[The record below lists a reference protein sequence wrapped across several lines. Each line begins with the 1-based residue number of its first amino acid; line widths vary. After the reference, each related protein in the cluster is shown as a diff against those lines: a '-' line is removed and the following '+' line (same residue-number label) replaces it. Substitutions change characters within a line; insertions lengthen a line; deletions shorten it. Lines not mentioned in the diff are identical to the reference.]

1 MIFKDMRPGPVR
13 LSLMGKLILAA
24 GLLLVSCMFL
34 WSFFNINNVRQLNT
48 DNTVTEVERLGSTI
62 QLGLHYAMLTYA
74 AQDIRQIIKNIST
87 QPDIKSIRI
96 YNKSGQIKYSNNLD
110 EIEQVTD
117 IREQACYVCHQ
128 TNPPLVTL
136 DLQSRSRIFTDTY
149 GVRCAAVL
157 SPIYNEPGCS
167 NDPCHVHPADKTVLG
182 LLDVIVSMQPNERK
196 LDGFARMSM
205 LIAGGILA
213 ATSLALFF
221 AIHYFVNRPVR
232 RVIRA
237 TRQIAA
243 GVAPPV
249 IDVPQQDEM
258 GELARAVQAMS
269 REVFSKRRELE
280 QQKNL
285 YQNLYEHVPCY
296 ITVQDKDLRFTQFN
310 QFFGAAFNARVGEL
324 CYRAYKRREEPCEN
338 CPVLRSFRDNLSHTT
353 EETGFDRS
361 GNPRHFIV
369 RTNPL
374 LDETGKVTAV
384 MEISVDV
391 TGMRRLEKE
400 LDASRKK
407 YLAIFSHIPTAV
419 FVLDRETLEI
429 LECNRRSQ
437 DVYGYTPDELL
448 DRSFLDLFADN
459 NREMY
464 ARLIRGEKVI
474 ERAKHRR
481 KSGKSFYVAI
491 RVSTSEY
498 PGSNVF
504 LVSCSDITDR
514 LETEQQ
520 LIQAGKMATLG
531 EMATGVAHE
540 LNQPLAV
547 IRTMGDLLARR
558 VARGETL
565 SRELLDEV
573 ATSLREHVERASKI
587 ITHMREF
594 GRKSDLRLEP
604 VDLAEVFT
612 RACTFFNR
620 QLALR
625 NIDVRWSIEPE
636 LPPVLAEA
644 NRIEQVFM
652 NLIINARD
660 AIEARGAGSGPSA
673 AAAEKAITISVF
685 RDAGHVVA
693 EICDTGDGV
702 PEDIL
707 ERIFEPFFTTKEPGK
722 GTGLGLSISYG
733 IVKDYGGTIFAR
745 NTETGGACFV
755 IRLPVAAS

>member
-1 MIFKDMRPGPVR
+1 MILRDMSPGPVR
-13 LSLMGKLILAA
+13 LSLMGKLILAT
-24 GLLLVSCMFL
+24 GLLLVSCMLL
-34 WSFFNINNVRQLNT
+34 WSYFNINNVRQLST
-48 DNTVTEVERLGSTI
+48 DNTVSEVERLGSTI

-74 AQDIRQIIKNIST
+74 TQDIRQIIKNIST
-87 QPDIKSIRI
+87 QPDIKSIRV
-96 YNKSGQIKYSNNLD
+96 YNKSGQIKYTNRPEETD
-110 EIEQVTD
+110 QVTD

-128 TNPPLVTL
+128 TKPPLVTL
-136 DLQSRSRIFTDTY
+136 DLRSRTRIFTDSF
-149 GVRCAAVL
+149 GVRSAAVL
-157 SPIYNEPGCS
+157 SPIYNEPACS
-167 NDPCHVHPADKTVLG
+167 NDPCHVHPADKKVLG
-182 LLDVIVSMQPNERK
+182 LLDVIVSMEDGEKK
-196 LDGFARMSM
+196 LNRFARMSM

-243 GVAPPV
+243 GDASPF

-258 GELARAVQAMS
+258 GELARAVQAMG
-269 REVFSKRRELE
+269 RDVATKRRELE

-296 ITVQDKDLRFTQFN
+296 ITVQDKNLRLTQFN
-310 QFFGAAFNARVGEL
+310 QFFGTAFKAHVGEL
-324 CYRAYKRREEPCEN
+324 CYRAYKGRDEPCEN
-338 CPVLRSFRDNLSHTT
+338 CPVLRSFADNLSHTT

-374 LDETGKVTAV
+374 MDEAGNVIAV

-391 TGMRRLEKE
+391 TGMRRLERE

-407 YLAIFSHIPTAV
+407 YMAIFSHIPNAV
-419 FVLDRETLEI
+419 FVLDRESLEI

-437 DVYGYTPDELL
+437 DVYGYAPDELL
-448 DRSFLDLFADN
+448 DRNFLDLFADN
-459 NREMY
+459 NRDMY
-464 ARLIRGEKVI
+464 ARMIREEQPI
-474 ERAKHRR
+474 ERAKHRK
-481 KSGKSFYVAI
+481 KSGKPFYVSI

-498 PGSNVF
+498 PGGDVF
-504 LVSCSDITDR
+504 LVTCSDITDR

-547 IRTMGDLLARR
+547 IRTVGDLLARR
-558 VARGETL
+558 VARGE
-565 SRELLDEV
+565 SVSQEMLDEV
-573 ATSLREHVERASKI
+573 AASLREHVERATKI
-587 ITHMREF
+587 INHMREF

-604 VDLAEVFT
+604 VDLAEVIT
-612 RACTFFNR
+612 RACEFFNQ

-625 NIDVRWSIEPE
+625 NITVQWDVESG

-644 NRIEQVFM
+644 NRIEQVFT

-660 AIEARGAGSGPSA
+660 AIEARWEAGPPSA
-673 AAAEKAITISVF
+673 DAKKRITISVC
-685 RDAGHVVA
+685 RDLGHVVA
-693 EICDTGDGV
+693 EVCDTGVGV

-707 ERIFEPFFTTKEPGK
+707 DRIFEPFFTTKDPGK

-733 IVKDYGGTIFAR
+733 IIKDYGGTIFAR
-745 NTETGGACFV
+745 KKEGCGACFV
-755 IRLPVAAS
+755 IRLPAVQA

>member
-1 MIFKDMRPGPVR
+1 MR
-13 LSLMGKLILAA
+13 LSLMGKLILAT
-24 GLLLVSCMFL
+24 GLLLVSCMLL
-34 WSFFNINNVRQLNT
+34 WSYFNINNVRQLST
-48 DNTVTEVERLGSTI
+48 ENTVSEVERLGSTI

-74 AQDIRQIIKNIST
+74 TQDIRQIIKNIST
-87 QPDIKSIRI
+87 QPAIKSIRV
-96 YNKSGQIKYSNNLD
+96 YNKSGQIKYSNNVD

-136 DLQSRSRIFTDTY
+136 DLQSRTRIFTDTF
-149 GVRCAAVL
+149 GVRSAGVL
-157 SPIYNEPGCS
+157 SPIYNEPACS
-167 NDPCHVHPADKTVLG
+167 NDPCHVHPADKQVLG
-182 LLDVIVSMQPNERK
+182 LLDVIVSMQEGERK
-196 LDGFARMSM
+196 LNHFTRMSL
-205 LIAGGILA
+205 LIAGGILV

-243 GVAPPV
+243 GVAAPL

-258 GELARAVQAMS
+258 GELALAVRTMG
-269 REVFSKRRELE
+269 REVHTKRRELE

-296 ITVQDKDLRFTQFN
+296 ITVQDKDLRLTQFN
-310 QFFGAAFNARVGEL
+310 QFFGAAFKAHVGEL
-324 CYRAYKRREEPCEN
+324 CYRAYKGREEPCEN
-338 CPVLRSFRDNLSHTT
+338 CPVLRSFNDSLSHTT

-374 LDETGKVTAV
+374 LDENGNVTAV

-391 TGMRRLEKE
+391 TGMRRLERE

-407 YLAIFSHIPTAV
+407 YMGIFSHIPSAI

-437 DVYGYTPDELL
+437 DIYGYSPDELL
-448 DRSFLDLFADN
+448 DRNFLDLFADN
-459 NREMY
+459 KRDLY
-464 ARLIRGEKVI
+464 SRLIREERTI
-474 ERAKHRR
+474 ERAKHLK
-481 KSGKSFYVAI
+481 KSGKSFFVSI

-498 PGSNVF
+498 PGGDVF
-504 LVSCSDITDR
+504 LVTCSDITDR

-520 LIQAGKMATLG
+520 LIQAGKMTTLG

-547 IRTMGDLLARR
+547 IRTVGDLLARR
-558 VARGETL
+558 AARGEALTQ
-565 SRELLDEV
+565 ELLDEV
-573 ATSLREHVERASKI
+573 ATSLREHVERATKI

-604 VDLAEVFT
+604 VDLAVVFT
-612 RACTFFNR
+612 RACEFFNQ

-625 NIDVRWSIEPE
+625 NISVQWSIEPD
-636 LPPVLAEA
+636 LPPVLAEV

-660 AIEARGAGSGPSA
+660 AIEARWAGGAPLEGDPA
-673 AAAEKAITISVF
+673 HKRIAISVF
-685 RDAGHVVA
+685 RDLGHVVA
-693 EICDTGDGV
+693 EICDTGVGV
-702 PEDIL
+702 PEEIL
-707 ERIFEPFFTTKEPGK
+707 ERIFEPFFTTKDPGK

-733 IVKDYGGTIFAR
+733 IIKDYGGTIFAR
-745 NTETGGACFV
+745 KKEGCGACFV
-755 IRLPVAAS
+755 IRLPAAA

>member
-1 MIFKDMRPGPVR
+1 MSPGPLR

-24 GLLLVSCMFL
+24 GLLLVSCMLL
-34 WSFFNINNVRQLNT
+34 WSYFNISNVRRLST
-48 DNTVTEVERLGSTI
+48 ENTVSEVERLGSTI
-62 QLGLHYAMLTYA
+62 QLGLHYAMLTYST
-74 AQDIRQIIKNIST
+74 QDIRQIIKNIST
-87 QPDIKSIRI
+87 QPDIKSIRV
-96 YNKSGQIKYSNNLD
+96 YNKSGQIKYTNKPEETD
-110 EIEQVTD
+110 QVTD

-128 TNPPLVTL
+128 TSPPLATL
-136 DLQSRSRIFTDTY
+136 DLYSRTRIFTDSF
-149 GVRCAAVL
+149 GVRSAAVL
-157 SPIYNEPGCS
+157 SPIYNEPACS
-167 NDPCHVHPADKTVLG
+167 NDPCHVHPADKQVLG
-182 LLDVIVSMQPNERK
+182 LLDVIVSMQEGERK
-196 LDGFARMSM
+196 LNSFARMSM

-232 RVIRA
+232 RVMRA

-243 GVAPPV
+243 GVAAPV
-249 IDVPQQDEM
+249 IDVTQQDEM
-258 GELARAVQAMS
+258 GELARAVQTMG
-269 REVFSKRRELE
+269 REVSTQRRELE
-280 QQKNL
+280 RQRNI

-296 ITVQDKDLRFTQFN
+296 ITVQDRDLRLTQFN
-310 QFFGAAFNARVGEL
+310 QFFGAAFDAHVGEQ
-324 CYRAYKRREEPCEN
+324 CYRAYKGREEPCEN
-338 CPVLRSFRDNLSHTT
+338 CPVLRSFGDNRSHTT
-353 EETGFDRS
+353 EETGFDRN

-374 LDETGKVTAV
+374 LDEAGNVAAV

-391 TGMRRLEKE
+391 TGMRRLEQE

-407 YLAIFSHIPTAV
+407 YLAIFSHIPSAI

-437 DVYGYTPDELL
+437 DVYGYAPDELL
-448 DRSFLDLFADN
+448 DRNFLDLFADN
-459 NREMY
+459 NRDMY
-464 ARLIRGEKVI
+464 ARIIREEQAI

-481 KSGKSFYVAI
+481 KSGKPFFVSI

-498 PGSNVF
+498 PGGEVY
-504 LVSCSDITDR
+504 LVTCSDITDR
-514 LETEQQ
+514 LQTEQQ

-547 IRTMGDLLARR
+547 IRTVGDLLARR

-565 SRELLDEV
+565 DREMLDEV
-573 ATSLREHVERASKI
+573 ARSLREHVERATRI

-594 GRKSDLRLEP
+594 GRKSELRLEP
-604 VDLAEVFT
+604 VDLAAVFT
-612 RACTFFNR
+612 RACEFFNQ

-625 NIDVRWSIEPE
+625 NITVQWSIEPD

-644 NRIEQVFM
+644 NRVEQVFM
-652 NLIINARD
+652 NLILNARD
-660 AIEARGAGSGPSA
+660 AIESRWEGAPPPDGNPA
-673 AAAEKAITISVF
+673 HKRITIAVF
-685 RDAGHVVA
+685 RDLGHVVA
-693 EICDTGDGV
+693 EICDTGVGV

-707 ERIFEPFFTTKEPGK
+707 DRIFEPFFTTKDPGK

-733 IVKDYGGTIFAR
+733 IVKDYGGTIYAR
-745 NTETGGACFV
+745 KKDGCGACFV
-755 IRLPVAAS
+755 IRLPAHPA